1 MDPLDQLRQHYSGL
15 WLREERASG
24 QVYVGRDV
32 TGAEATIV
40 VLSEQSATDPG
51 LRNLFADVVW
61 RHSVG
66 SEPGQ
71 ASVYAADL
79 HAARPWA
86 ATRGAAGQPG
96 AEQLLTEFGGMAP
109 PPASPSMS
117 PPMPPSVSPSMPPP
131 MSPSMGSPQPFGPP
145 SPAGPGFGPPPGAP
159 GGYPPPAA
167 PPARSG
173 PPWPLIGILGG
184 ALVVMLIA
192 VGTVV
197 GIQVLGDNDDQTL
210 PTAPPPPPQTG
221 GPTEEPN
228 PTEGPSASPDP
239 GGGGGEPELR
249 DAELVSVIGPN
260 FSPNEDTFTMSFP
273 GWPFA
278 FRAPGHWNCLKGDF
292 DPIPEAEVWGC
303 NGAAEEQRA
312 NVLLWECPT
321 TCTEN
326 EQADMLEDWLDDP
339 DDARQAGS
347 TPTYYVEYER
357 NANDKY
363 GVDLGHF
370 FGAEQAGEP
379 RWMVGVYVESP
390 PDTKDTVLKILNDI
404 VSQAG

>member
-1 MDPLDQLRQHYSGL
+1 MDPLEQLRQHYSGL

-40 VLSEQSATDPG
+40 VLSERSATDPG
-51 LRNLFADVVW
+51 MRNLFADVVW

-71 ASVYAADL
+71 ASVYSADL

-86 ATRGAAGQPG
+86 AARSAAGQPG
-96 AEQLLTEFGGMAP
+96 AEQLLTELGGMAP
-109 PPASPSMS
+109 PPASP
-117 PPMPPSVSPSMPPP
+117 P
-131 MSPSMGSPQPFGPP
+131 MSPGMPPAMAATAPPPFGPP
-145 SPAGPGFGPPPGAP
+145 PPAGAGFGPPPGAP
-159 GGYPPPAA
+159 GGYPPPA

-173 PPWPLIGILGG
+173 TPWPLIGILGG

-192 VGTVV
+192 VGTIV
-197 GIQVLGDNDDQTL
+197 GVQLLGDNDDRTL
-210 PTAPPPPPQTG
+210 PTPPPPPPPQTG
-221 GPTEEPN
+221 GPTEEPT
-228 PTEGPSASPDP
+228 PSAGPSESP
-239 GGGGGEPELR
+239 GGGGEPELR

-278 FRAPGHWNCLKGDF
+278 FRTPGHWNCFKGDF
-292 DPIPEAEVWGC
+292 DAIPDAEVWGC
-303 NGAAEEQRA
+303 GAPEDEQRA
-312 NVLLWECPT
+312 NVLLSECPT
-321 TCTEN
+321 TCTDT
-326 EQADMLEDWLDDP
+326 EQADLLEDWLDDP

-357 NANDKY
+357 NANDKF

-370 FGAEQAGEP
+370 FGTEQAGEL

-390 PDTKDTVLKILNDI
+390 PDTRDEVLKILNDI

>member
-40 VLSEQSATDPG
+40 VLSERSAADPG
-51 LRNLFADVVW
+51 MRNLFADVVW

-66 SEPGQ
+66 SAPGQ
-71 ASVYAADL
+71 ASVYSADL

-86 ATRGAAGQPG
+86 ATRSAAGQPG
-96 AEQLLTEFGGMAP
+96 AEQLLTELGGMAP
-109 PPASPSMS
+109 PPASPSI
-117 PPMPPSVSPSMPPP
+117 PPGMPPGMAAAPAPP
-131 MSPSMGSPQPFGPP
+131 PFGPP
-145 SPAGPGFGPPPGAP
+145 PPAAPGFGPPPPGAP
-159 GGYPPPAA
+159 GGYPPPADS
-167 PPARSG
+167 PARSG

-192 VGTVV
+192 VGTIV
-197 GIQVLGDNDDQTL
+197 GVQLLGDNDNRTL
-210 PTAPPPPPQTG
+210 PTPTLPPPQTG
-221 GPTEEPN
+221 GPTEEPT
-228 PTEGPSASPDP
+228 PTERPSESP
-239 GGGGGEPELR
+239 GGGGEPELR

-260 FSPNEDTFTMSFP
+260 FSPNEDTFTMAFS

-278 FRAPGHWNCLKGDF
+278 FRTPGHWNCFKGDY

-303 NGAAEEQRA
+303 AGDADDEQRA

-339 DDARQAGS
+339 DDAEQAGS
-347 TPTYYVEYER
+347 APTYYVEYER
-357 NANDKY
+357 NVNDKY

-370 FGAEQAGEP
+370 FGTEQAGEP

-390 PDTKDTVLKILNDI
+390 PDTRDTVLKILNDI
-404 VSQAG
+404 ISQAG

>member
-1 MDPLDQLRQHYSGL
+1 MDPLEQLRQHYSGL

-40 VLSEQSATDPG
+40 VLGEQSATDPG
-51 LRNLFADVVW
+51 MRNLFADVVW

-86 ATRGAAGQPG
+86 ATRSAAGQPG

-109 PPASPSMS
+109 PPASPPMPPPAS
-117 PPMPPSVSPSMPPP
+117 PMPPSMSPSMPPG
-131 MSPSMGSPQPFGPP
+131 MGSPPP
-145 SPAGPGFGPPPGAP
+145 AAPGFGPPPGAP
-159 GGYPPPAA
+159 GGYPQQQ

-173 PPWPLIGILGG
+173 NPWPLIGIVGG

-192 VGTVV
+192 VGTIV
-197 GIQVLGDNDDQTL
+197 GIRVLGDNDEQTL
-210 PTAPPPPPQTG
+210 PTPPPPPQTG
-221 GPTEEPN
+221 GPTEEPT

-239 GGGGGEPELR
+239 GGGDEPELR
-249 DAELVSVIGPN
+249 DAELVSVLGPN

-278 FRAPGHWNCLKGDF
+278 FRTPGHWNCFKGDF

-321 TCTEN
+321 TCTDT
-326 EQADMLEDWLDDP
+326 EQSDMIEDWLDDP
-339 DDARQAGS
+339 DDAEQAGS
-347 TPTYYVEYER
+347 DPTYYVEYER

-363 GVDLGHF
+363 GVDLSHF
-370 FGAEQAGEP
+370 FGVEQEGEQ
-379 RWMVGVYVESP
+379 RWMVGIYVESP

-404 VSQAG
+404 ISQAG